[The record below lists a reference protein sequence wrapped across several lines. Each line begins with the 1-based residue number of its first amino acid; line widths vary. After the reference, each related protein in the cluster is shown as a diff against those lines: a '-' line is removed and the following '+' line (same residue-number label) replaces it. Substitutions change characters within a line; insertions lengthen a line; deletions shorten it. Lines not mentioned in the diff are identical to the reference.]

1 MNIFSLPNEKGYSRF
16 FCTKGIFGGFL
27 WDSNLGSQN
36 SEFQGNLSK
45 NDRLVFLRFVF
56 FDEKTLRGQ
65 RSLSRRRTI
74 FFFIH

>member
-1 MNIFSLPNEKGYSRF
+1 MKRDIPDSSVPK
-16 FCTKGIFGGFL
+16 GFL
-27 WDSNLGSQN
+27 GEFLGFKFGLQN
-36 SEFQGNLSK
+36 SEFLFCKGNLSK

-65 RSLSRRRTI
+65 RSLSRKRTI

>member
-27 WDSNLGSQN
+27 GFKFLGLQNSQN
-36 SEFQGNLSK
+36 SRK

-65 RSLSRRRTI
+65 RSLSRKRTI